1 MVKRYRVR
9 YYTDSSSKV
18 SEVILMAEN
27 KQDASDQLK
36 QEFEYDYV
44 KIVDVFDVNANK
56 KAIDNFFI

>member
-36 QEFEYDYV
+36 QEFESDYV